1 MSKTSAKQRYEA
13 FTEWHE
19 WAKTRYPSFRTK
31 KNKVKAPTF
40 SQYGK

>member
-19 WAKTRYPSFRTK
+19 WAKTKYPSFKVK
-31 KNKVKAPTF
+31 KHKIKAPTF
-40 SQYGK
+40 SEYGK